1 MEVFK
6 KLAEVQAV
14 IEQPKFDSVNPHFK
28 SKFASLSECNR
39 VVMEAIRKVGGCAV
53 YQKSQVVGDGHA
65 MVSTVFCADGDMV
78 ELSHVPYFIDPNPQ
92 KQGSGITYARRY
104 SLCSAFCLVADEDD
118 DGNAASEKPRQKPQN
133 APRRAKA
140 AKAAPEGGKAATKA
154 DMDEFSRLTGIMQ
167 TLMGGVDASDVYKRL
182 GDIYGT
188 TAEGKLDVAKMPEML
203 SYMRMCAD
211 AGVLLESA

>member
-1 MEVFK
+1 MEAYK

-28 SKFASLSECNR
+28 SRFASLSECNR
-39 VVMEAIRKVGGCAV
+39 VVMDAVRKVGGCAV
-53 YQKSQVVGDGHA
+53 YQRSGVYEGQGE
-65 MVSTVFCADGDMV
+65 VSTIFCTEDDHV
-78 ELSHVPYFIDPNPQ
+78 ELSQVPYVIDPNPQ

-140 AKAAPEGGKAATKA
+140 SKAAPEGGKATTKA